1 MTTTGLCRRA
11 WTIALAIAA
20 LFVALPAEAHP
31 ARTSA
36 VFLDL
41 GERMIEAELQLPLDQ
56 LGLALERP
64 LDASPST
71 VVTDLGPDL
80 PRYVTGHV
88 VATTPEG
95 RPFAVEMLSAAPAS
109 IDGADSLVV
118 HLALR
123 PPEGA
128 STRVFTLRYDVILH
142 RVVTHKIFV
151 SVRRDFKNAVFSG
164 HPELLGVARL
174 QRETL
179 IVDRTKG
186 TWWRGLGSVFV
197 LGTRHIAEGTDHLL
211 FLLVLLLPA
220 PLLAR
225 ERRWREAGGM
235 ARSAKE
241 IVKIVTA
248 FTVGHSITLIFAA
261 TNLVR
266 LPSKPVEI
274 LIALSILVSA
284 IHAWRP
290 IFAGRER
297 WIAAGFGLVHGLA
310 FASTLAD
317 FGFDSWTLAM
327 SVLGFNLGIEAMQL
341 LVVVLIVPSLALLS
355 RTTGYPWL
363 RRGGAA
369 FAALAACGW
378 VGERAFGLRNPMSVV
393 VEGVFQH
400 GLAAAGL
407 LAIAA
412 LSFHGWSRR
421 ERQSDA
427 PRTQRRSVS
436 SSALF

>member
-1 MTTTGLCRRA
+1 MSTSSLCRRA
-11 WTIALAIAA
+11 TTFVLAIVA
-20 LFVALPAEAHP
+20 LLVALPAEAHP

-41 GERMIEAELQLPLDQ
+41 GERVIEAELQLPLDQ

-64 LDASPST
+64 LDASPRT
-71 VVTDLGPDL
+71 VVTDLGADL
-80 PRYVTGHV
+80 PRYVTSHV
-88 VATTPEG
+88 VATTPDG
-95 RPFAVEMLSAAPAS
+95 RPFGVEMLSAAPAS

-118 HLALR
+118 HLALT
-123 PPEGA
+123 PPDGA
-128 STRVFTLRYDVILH
+128 STRMFTLRYDVILH

-151 SVRRDFKNAVFSG
+151 SVRRDFKNAVFSE

-186 TWWRGLGSVFV
+186 SWWRGVASVFA

-225 ERRWREAGGM
+225 NRRWAEAGGM

-261 TNLVR
+261 TNVLRV
-266 LPSKPVEI
+266 PSRPVEI
-274 LIALSILVSA
+274 LIALSIVVSA
-284 IHAWRP
+284 IHAFRP
-290 IFAGRER
+290 LFAGRER
-297 WIAAGFGLVHGLA
+297 FIAAGFGLVHGLA

-341 LVVVLIVPSLALLS
+341 LVVLLVMPSLVLLS
-355 RTTGYPWL
+355 RTTAYPAL
-363 RRGGAA
+363 RLGGAA
-369 FAALAACGW
+369 FAALTATGW
-378 VGERAFGLRNPMSVV
+378 VGERAFGLFNPMSAV
-393 VEGVFQH
+393 VEIVFQH
-400 GLAAAGL
+400 GLLAAGL

-412 LSFHGWSRR
+412 GALEIRRRGRR
-421 ERQSDA
+421 EPTALGTAFRNQGSLA
-427 PRTQRRSVS
+427 P
-436 SSALF
+436 

>member
-1 MTTTGLCRRA
+1 M
-11 WTIALAIAA
+11 
-20 LFVALPAEAHP
+20 
-31 ARTSA
+31 
-36 VFLDL
+36 
-41 GERMIEAELQLPLDQ
+41 
-56 LGLALERP
+56 ERP
-64 LDASPST
+64 LDASPSR
-71 VVTDLGPDL
+71 VVTDLGADL

-88 VATTPEG
+88 VATTPDG
-95 RPFAVEMLSAAPAS
+95 RPFAVEMLSAAPAV
-109 IDGADSLVV
+109 IDGADGLVV

-123 PPEGA
+123 PPESA
-128 STRVFTLRYDVILH
+128 STRSFTLRYDVILH

-151 SVRRDFKNAVFSG
+151 SVRRDFKNAVFSE

-179 IVDRTKG
+179 LVDRTQG
-186 TWWRGLGSVFV
+186 SWWRGTASVFA

-225 ERRWREAGGM
+225 DRRWGEAGGM

-261 TNLVR
+261 TSLLRV
-266 LPSKPVEI
+266 PSRPVEI
-274 LIALSILVSA
+274 LIALSIFVSA
-284 IHAWRP
+284 LHAFRP
-290 IFAGRER
+290 LFAGRER

-341 LVVVLIVPSLALLS
+341 LVVLMIMPSLVLLS
-355 RTTGYPWL
+355 RTAAYPAL
-363 RRGGAA
+363 RVGGAA
-369 FAALAACGW
+369 FAALAAAGW
-378 VGERAFGLRNPMSVV
+378 VGERAFGLRNPMSPVV
-393 VEGVFQH
+393 DSVFQH

-412 LSFHGWSRR
+412 LTLEIRTREGIKVGQWLQRPSR
-421 ERQSDA
+421 
-427 PRTQRRSVS
+427 
-436 SSALF
+436 